1 MTLSWYATFSAQI
14 SEPDPEIP
22 GMLSIQGHMYIE
34 NVLEWSSLRHPM
46 KSLNTKR
53 IVRDTLWHYWT
64 CVYIPE
70 LVLF

>member
-14 SEPDPEIP
+14 SEPDPGIP
-22 GMLSIQGHMYIE
+22 RMLSIQGHMYIE

-46 KSLNTKR
+46 KSLNTKQ

-64 CVYIPE
+64 CVYVPE